1 MIADAL
7 RLRIIGQGPVA
18 LALLLFARRAGIPAA
33 SIDIDPPLN
42 PGLTVSPSLARRT
55 LALSLGSWQLLGR
68 IIELPR
74 ACPIYKVE
82 VSLQGRAGRSRF
94 TSTDMGTAA
103 LGYVTDYQSVQQALI
118 NAVTSGATSAVAAL
132 SNSPQTYQSDIRSQ
146 VPKIIIHAEGNA
158 GDEADVR
165 EFSQHAV
172 LANLFCPQ
180 QPAHCALERFT
191 PDGPL
196 ALLPMAESGHF
207 SLVWCCSADAA
218 LRRTN
223 IAEAEFLDELRV
235 KSGSRLVG
243 ARLASPRSQSP
254 LQRRQRKQTQAG
266 LEVWI
271 GNAAQALHPVA
282 GQGLNLGLRD
292 SFELAQWLARLALQR
307 PLADA
312 TQIEQSLKNFV
323 DLRRPDRRQTI
334 LLTDTLA
341 SVFTKTW
348 MSPAQSLA
356 LSVLDLTPGLRQRF
370 AGRLMFGQR

>member
-146 VPKIIIHAEGNA
+146 VPTIIIHAEGNA

>member
-42 PGLTVSPSLARRT
+42 PGLSISPSLARRT

-146 VPKIIIHAEGNA
+146 VPTIIIHAEGNA